1 MIQIKPATPADVEE
15 IHALWHK
22 GFGDESEFV
31 NSFYRRCCRLEHTFL
46 LREDGVLRTMIAA
59 PLVTLRLPD
68 GTTADAAYLYA
79 LTTDPEARG
88 KGYGQMLLRYV
99 DFYLTEHRMDCVVLV
114 PAEPSLFG
122 FFRMAGYDSAFALSE
137 VELPAEQV
145 AAPAEGTSLARTEPE
160 DYNRLREERLDGTF
174 HIAYSDA
181 MIGFQQAMSR
191 TSGSEL
197 YALELP
203 HGRGCAA
210 VERLRDGVML
220 KELLTP
226 EGDLSAGLALVAQAE
241 PAPRY
246 FVRYPIFAEGFT
258 GDYGQSFGVIK
269 WYDAEKKSRWESEK
283 RGYLGLAFD

>member
-1 MIQIKPATPADVEE
+1 MVQIKPATPQDVAE

-22 GFGDESEFV
+22 GFGDEAEFV

-59 PLVTLRLPD
+59 PLVTLCLPD
-68 GTTADAAYLYA
+68 GGAADAAYLYA

-114 PAEPSLFG
+114 PAEPSLFR
-122 FFRMAGYDSAFALSE
+122 FFRTAGYDAAFSLSE
-137 VELPAEQV
+137 IELPAEQV
-145 AAPAEGTSLARTEPE
+145 PPAPAGTSLNRVQPEQYNQVREAR
-160 DYNRLREERLDGTF
+160 LAGTF
-174 HIAYSDA
+174 HVAYSDA
-181 MIGFQQAMSR
+181 MIGFQQAMSQA
-191 TSGSEL
+191 SGAGL
-197 YALELP
+197 YRLELP
-203 HGRGCAA
+203 HGPGCAA
-210 VERLRDGVML
+210 VERLTDGVML

-226 EGDLSAGLALVAQAE
+226 EEDLAAGLALVAQAE

-246 FVRYPIFAEGFT
+246 FVRYPIFVEGFT
-258 GDYGQSFGVIK
+258 GDYGQPFGVMK
-269 WYDAEKKSRWESEK
+269 WYDQEKGARWEAEK